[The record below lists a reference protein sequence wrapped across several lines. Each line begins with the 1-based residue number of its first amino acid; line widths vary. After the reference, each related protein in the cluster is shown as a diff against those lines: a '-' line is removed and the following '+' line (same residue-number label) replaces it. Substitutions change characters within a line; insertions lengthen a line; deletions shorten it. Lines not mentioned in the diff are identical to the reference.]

1 MKNIW
6 TKLEKKCH
14 TIFLKNMSTFS
25 PKTSWKKLA
34 LQILLM
40 ETLEAEIVWITIST
54 KNAKCIFS
62 RVDTNLHVYQKSS
75 NWTLPSAR
83 VLARRKPHCAY
94 TNLHVYQKL
103 SNWRLPSARVLARR
117 KSHCAYRRV
126 LVYYRKYL

>member
-25 PKTSWKKLA
+25 RRTSWKKLA

-54 KNAKCIFS
+54 KTRNVFFPGSIQIYMYTKNHQIEHYPRRASS
-62 RVDTNLHVYQKSS
+62 REENLIAPIQIYMYTKNHQIEDYPRRASS
-75 NWTLPSAR
+75 R
-83 VLARRKPHCAY
+83 EE
-94 TNLHVYQKL
+94 NLIA
-103 SNWRLPSARVLARR
+103 PTGAF
-117 KSHCAYRRV
+117 
-126 LVYYRKYL
+126 YLFNKIW